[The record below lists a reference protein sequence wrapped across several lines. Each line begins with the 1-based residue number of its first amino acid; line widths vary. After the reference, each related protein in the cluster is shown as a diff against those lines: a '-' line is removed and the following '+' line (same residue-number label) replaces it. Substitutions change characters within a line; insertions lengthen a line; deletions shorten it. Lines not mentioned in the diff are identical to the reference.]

1 MKKLAI
7 VLAIVFAGVMTS
19 NAQVWVG
26 LNNIGAQIEKN
37 HTGFS
42 FAPEIGYGINNQ
54 WTIALGVNYEYD
66 QRTMDILGVET
77 KTTANTLFLQPYVRY
92 TGGTIGHK
100 FFLFADL
107 CGDFGPLDAQ
117 GAYAVTI
124 QPGIAWKP
132 CDNGK
137 FTAAFRFCKIGY
149 DHNIYGT
156 DGFLLQGALA
166 CPRIGIYYDL

>member
-1 MKKLAI
+1 MKKLVL

-54 WTIALGVNYEYD
+54 WTVALGLNYVYD
-66 QRTMDILGVET
+66 QTDFMGTKVTTNTM
-77 KTTANTLFLQPYVRY
+77 FLQPYVRY

-100 FFLFADL
+100 FFLFVDL
-107 CGDFGPLDAQ
+107 
-117 GAYAVTI
+117 
-124 QPGIAWKP
+124 
-132 CDNGK
+132 
-137 FTAAFRFCKIGY
+137 
-149 DHNIYGT
+149 
-156 DGFLLQGALA
+156 
-166 CPRIGIYYDL
+166 

>member
-1 MKKLAI
+1 MKKLVL

-26 LNNIGAQIEKN
+26 LNNIGTQIEKN
-37 HTGFS
+37 HTNIS

-54 WTIALGVNYEYD
+54 WTVALGVNYEFN
-66 QRTMDILGVET
+66 QLKSDILGNQ
-77 KTTANTLFLQPYVRY
+77 TTNTLFLQPYVRY

-107 CGDFGPLDAQ
+107 CGDIALLDAN

-132 CDNGK
+132 CDNGR

-156 DGFLLQGALA
+156 DGFLLEGALA
-166 CPRIGIYYDL
+166 CPRIGIYYNL

>member
-1 MKKLAI
+1 MKKLAL

-26 LNNIGAQIEKN
+26 LNNIGAQVEKN
-37 HTGFS
+37 HTAFS

-54 WTIALGVNYEYD
+54 WTIALGANYEFD
-66 QRTMDILGVET
+66 QRTMDVLGVET
-77 KTTANTLFLQPYVRY
+77 KVTGNRLFLQPYLRY

-107 CGDFGPLDAQ
+107 CGDFGLLDAQ
-117 GAYAVTI
+117 GAYAVTL
-124 QPGIAWKP
+124 QPGIAWAATE
-132 CDNGK
+132 K

-156 DGFLLQGALA
+156 DGFLLQGVLA
-166 CPRIGIYYDL
+166 TSRIGIYYNF

>member
-1 MKKLAI
+1 MKKLVL

-37 HTGFS
+37 HTAFS

-54 WTIALGVNYEYD
+54 WTVALGVNYEFN
-66 QRTMDILGVET
+66 QFKNDILGNQ
-77 KTTANTLFLQPYVRY
+77 TTNTLFLQPYVRY

-107 CGDFGPLDAQ
+107 CGDIALLDAN

-132 CDNGK
+132 CENGK

>member
-1 MKKLAI
+1 MKKLVL

-19 NAQVWVG
+19 NAQLWVG
-26 LNNIGAQIEKN
+26 CNNIGAQIEKN
-37 HTGFS
+37 HTAFG
-42 FAPEIGYGINNQ
+42 FAPEIGYNFNQ
-54 WTIALGVNYEYD
+54 QWCLALGVDYNYD
-66 QRTMDILGVET
+66 QTKMEVLGATVTNTM
-77 KTTANTLFLQPYVRY
+77 NTLFLQPYLRY

-107 CGDFGPLDAQ
+107 CGDIALLDAQ

-124 QPGIAWKP
+124 QPGIAWAATDKL
-132 CDNGK
+132 
-137 FTAAFRFCKIGY
+137 TAAFRFCKIGY

-166 CPRIGIYYDL
+166 CPRIGIYYSL

>member
-37 HTGFS
+37 HTAFS

-54 WTIALGVNYEYD
+54 WTVALGVNYEFN
-66 QRTMDILGVET
+66 QLKSDILGNQ
-77 KTTANTLFLQPYVRY
+77 TTNRLYLQPYVRY

-107 CGDFGPLDAQ
+107 CGDIALLDAN

-132 CDNGK
+132 CENGK
-137 FTAAFRFCKIGY
+137 FTAAFRLGRIGY
-149 DHNIYGT
+149 DHGIYGT
-156 DGFLLQGALA
+156 DGFVLQGALA

>member
-1 MKKLAI
+1 MKKLAL

-19 NAQVWVG
+19 NAQVWVS
-26 LNNIGAQIEKN
+26 LNNIGAQVEQN
-37 HTGFS
+37 HMAFS

-54 WTIALGVNYEYD
+54 WTVALGVNYGYD
-66 QRTMDILGVET
+66 QMDVLGT
-77 KTTANTLFLQPYVRY
+77 KITTNTLFLEPYVRY
-92 TGGTIGHK
+92 TGGTIGKK

-107 CGDFGPLDAQ
+107 CGDFGLLDAQ

-124 QPGIAWKP
+124 QPGVAWKP
-132 CDNGK
+132 CENGK

>member
-1 MKKLAI
+1 MKKL
-7 VLAIVFAGVMTS
+7 VLTLAIVFAGIMS
-19 NAQVWVG
+19 ANAQVWVG
-26 LNNIGAQIEKN
+26 LNNIGAQVEKN
-37 HTGFS
+37 HTAFS

-54 WTIALGVNYEYD
+54 WTIALGVNYAYD
-66 QRTMDILGVET
+66 QTEYAGVKVT
-77 KTTANTLFLQPYVRY
+77 SNNLWLQPYVRY

-107 CGDFGPLDAQ
+107 CGDFGLLDQ
-117 GAYAVTI
+117 KGAYAVTL
-124 QPGIAWKP
+124 QPGIAWAATE
-132 CDNGK
+132 K

-166 CPRIGIYYDL
+166 CPRIGIYYTL